1 MTIAKFSSTT
11 DEMVIN
17 PELKEKRYVYN
28 GETVNRKVEFPQ
40 KGNRPMK
47 SRKRSP
53 FNIIL
58 SLFLISILIVLYI
71 WNKICVNRLAVEVN
85 DLRNRHAK
93 ILNANEFL
101 NAEINKKSSLERIE
115 KIATEQ
121 LGLVAPKEQP
131 VWFEVDLGRA
141 KNFYK

>member
-11 DEMVIN
+11 DEIVIS

-40 KGNRPMK
+40 KGNRPMM

-58 SLFLISILIVLYI
+58 SLFLISILIVFYI

-85 DLRNRHAK
+85 DLRNRHTK

-121 LGLVAPKEQP
+121 LSLVAPKEQP
-131 VWFEVDLGRA
+131 VWFEVDLSRA
-141 KNFYK
+141 EIFYK

>member
-40 KGNRPMK
+40 KGNRPMM

-58 SLFLISILIVLYI
+58 SLFLISVLIVFYI

-131 VWFEVDLGRA
+131 VWFEVDLSRA
-141 KNFYK
+141 EIFYK